1 MFPLGTQEHL
11 VYSRETQTQ
20 IYPSKYVYPPTL
32 EASRKAFKLTGTKIR
47 NKSYYNAAKLVK
59 FKTRNNT

>member
-1 MFPLGTQEHL
+1 